1 MDENE
6 LISLFTKA
14 DLTSVFHQY
23 CLDGNYNEVQAMIS
37 KLTYEELNRIEPNGY
52 TALHAAVL
60 CNHLDIVKLLLNHGC
75 SQTILNRYGR
85 TAYQDAHTDEMRI
98 LFVRPRSQRFFDN
111 NTTESFKLFITN
123 GNNID
128 MKKDIPDSWFKGYV
142 RAEDTR
148 ESQFILALGQA
159 PFLIRKIYQ
168 NRIEFINMQSL
179 YSLIIANVPRT
190 HKEYVEVNNLYQ
202 IFAKKRNIDHL
213 LKLYTLET
221 DIYSALQTQPDSFT
235 ILVYLHLTEL
245 KERAYQGHT
254 YRGAKMNEPDI
265 AAYRW
270 ALSNQNYILETRS
283 IQSMSKD
290 ESVAQEF
297 AELQPGD
304 KRYSVIFVYD
314 FPERCK
320 TAIDLTKISNDLPL
334 LSHYEKEQEV
344 TLLPFTLF
352 TVCNIQT
359 ASTTGQYHITLRN
372 VPVPKQSAL
381 MAFKNLR
388 H

>member
-37 KLTYEELNRIEPNGY
+37 KLTYEELNQIEPNGY

-111 NTTESFKLFITN
+111 NTTESFKLFIAN

-179 YSLIIANVPRT
+179 YSLIIANVSRT

-202 IFAKKRNIDHL
+202 TFAKKRNIDHL

-235 ILVYLHLTEL
+235 ILVYLYLTEL
-245 KERAYQGHT
+245 KERAYRGHT
-254 YRGAKMNEPDI
+254 YRGAKMNQPDI

-352 TVCNIQT
+352 TVCNIET
-359 ASTTGQYHITLRN
+359 ASTTSQYRITLRN